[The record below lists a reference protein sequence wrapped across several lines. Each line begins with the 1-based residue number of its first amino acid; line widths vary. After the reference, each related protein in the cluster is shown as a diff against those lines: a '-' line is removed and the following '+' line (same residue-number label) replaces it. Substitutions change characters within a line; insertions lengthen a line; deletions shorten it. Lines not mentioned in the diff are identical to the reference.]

1 MKYLLVFAI
10 LGIAVWLWRHNRRSD
25 PSEKE
30 QVQSKNKPNAVA
42 KPLPMLRCA
51 ACGVHLPAA
60 DALSGSQGSY
70 CSLAHRSQKEG

>member
-10 LGIAVWLWRHNRRSD
+10 LGIAVWLWRYNRRSD
-25 PSEKE
+25 QPQDN
-30 QVQSKNKPNAVA
+30 QVQAKNKPDDAT

-60 DALSGSQGSY
+60 DALAGSQGSY